1 MNVTDVLSQIFGYEQ
16 KSVDFH
22 CRRTLSLYNSTRST
36 SVQGD
41 HFHSVYFA
49 AGMALRLLIRFAH
62 CGGSRLMGL
71 HYRSSHRKPFTI
83 PAGQGRIRQRYTAR
97 RKLFFIR
104 GVAAFRSNEG
114 SVLDDVESFKRQ
126 RIPVAVTE
134 KDVLSLYTFRSP
146 SYSWKFGKNF

>member
-1 MNVTDVLSQIFGYEQ
+1 
-16 KSVDFH
+16 
-22 CRRTLSLYNSTRST
+22 
-36 SVQGD
+36 
-41 HFHSVYFA
+41 
-49 AGMALRLLIRFAH
+49 MALRLLIRFAH
-62 CGGSRLMGL
+62 CGVSRLMGL
-71 HYRSSHRKPFTI
+71 HYRSSHRKPFAI

-97 RKLFFIR
+97 RKLFFIFEESPPS
-104 GVAAFRSNEG
+104 VPINVG